1 MAALKA
7 AGFHAADA
15 KGRAEIVETI
25 SRPERD
31 HSAQHPAYFAYVLI
45 KRENTFAFYT
55 ARAGMIE
62 DLDYKGNS
70 YNVSFPACTHP
81 EHHVV

>member
-7 AGFHAADA
+7 AGFHDA
-15 KGRAEIVETI
+15 NAPGRAEIVETI

-31 HSAQHPAYFAYVLI
+31 RSAKHPAYFAYALI

-55 ARAGMIE
+55 ARTGMIE